1 MAYSN
6 DKKRQGLR
14 LFLKGLTVE
23 EIAADLKMSSGSI
36 YNWRRDENWDE
47 LVPNRT
53 VEQTLAA
60 RICMLS
66 EKPEKTK
73 LEIEELAVLVKN
85 YGDLAVKLGEAEKK
99 KAEARWI
106 EKNGFPSRADGSQS
120 TKGQGSNGQRTK
132 GKAVKNDISSVTPE
146 MRQAVMDKYF
156 TALFYVLWFATK
168 NKRNRWILKSRQI
181 GATFYFSWEAFD
193 DAIETGRNQIF
204 LSASRMQAEVFKAN
218 IIQFA
223 LNEWGITLTGDRHG
237 TIILSNGARLVF
249 LSTNATTANSY
260 SGNLY
265 RDEVFSMPNF
275 DKIYKMSGG
284 ISSQNRYHTTNFSIP
299 LTTDHP
305 AYRIWSG
312 AKFNEGKTEK
322 KKVKFDLSHAT
333 LKGGH
338 DGADGVWRHI
348 VNIEDAIEQGF
359 TLHTIEMLKADGW
372 SDAEFA
378 NLFMCEF
385 LDAAKSVFN
394 YEDLL
399 ACCQGTEELLE
410 WPDYNKNAD
419 RPFENE
425 PVAIGGDPAH
435 VNNCAIVVLAVPKT
449 LKHPFRLL
457 RKDVYKGT
465 GHTFQS
471 NRIKD
476 LKESHNAVHIGIDSQ
491 GEGLGVYENVREF
504 YPRVMP
510 FYYSIETKTRLVLN
524 MLKLIESKRFRFLA
538 IHTDVIRAFLMIT
551 QTQTASGVMTYV
563 ASMIEGNHADLF
575 FAIAMACAYEELA
588 PRRTATATVSIG

>member
-1 MAYSN
+1 MAHSE
-6 DKKRQGLR
+6 DKKRQALR
-14 LFLKGLTVE
+14 SFLKGLTVE
-23 EIAADLKMSSGSI
+23 EIGSELKISI
-36 YNWRRDENWDE
+36 RTIYGWRSAEKWDE

-53 VEQTLAA
+53 VEQTIAA
-60 RICMLS
+60 QICVLT
-66 EKPEKTK
+66 EKPNKTK
-73 LEIEELAVLVKN
+73 LEVEELAVLVKN
-85 YGDLAVKLGEAEKK
+85 YGDLAVKLGEADKK
-99 KAEARWI
+99 KAEAKWI
-106 EKNGFPSRADGSQS
+106 EKNGFPARADGSPS
-120 TKGQGSNGQRTK
+120 TKGQSNTSQKK
-132 GKAVKNDISSVTPE
+132 GKVKNDISGVTPE

-156 TALFYVLWFATK
+156 TALFYQLWFATK

-218 IIQFA
+218 IIWFA

-275 DKIYKMSGG
+275 EKIHKMSGG

-312 AKFNEGKTEK
+312 AKFNDGKSEK
-322 KKVKFDLSHAT
+322 KKAKFDLSHEA
-333 LKGGH
+333 LKGGQ
-338 DGADGVWRHI
+338 DGVDGVWRHI

-385 LDAAKSVFN
+385 LDAAKSIFK

-399 ACCQGTEELLE
+399 ACCEGTGDLQE
-410 WPDYNKNAD
+410 WPDYHKNAD

-435 VNNCAIVVLAVPKT
+435 VNNAAIVVLATPKT

-457 RKDVYKGT
+457 RKDTHKGV
-465 GHTFQS
+465 GHTFLS
-471 NRIKD
+471 TRIKQ
-476 LKESHNAVHIGIDSQ
+476 LKESHNTVHIGIDAQ

-504 YPRVMP
+504 YPRATP
-510 FYYSIETKTRLVLN
+510 FYYSIETKTRLILN

-538 IHTDVIRAFLMIT
+538 VDTDVIRAFLMIT
-551 QTQTASGVMTYV
+551 QTQTASGIMTYV

-588 PRRTATATVSIG
+588 PRRTATVSIG